1 VTVPAAVDPPP
12 TSERGIAETA
22 PVLLTLVAGYV
33 GHRTVAMG
41 LRQGLLQSLADRP
54 GCSAEQLA
62 ARLHLDPFYVGVWCR
77 AALAAGILDRS
88 GDGYRLVRHMDT
100 LLLDSAAPTTSAGCS
115 RFSRPRR

>member
-1 VTVPAAVDPPP
+1 
-12 TSERGIAETA
+12 
-22 PVLLTLVAGYV
+22 LLTLVAGYV

-54 GCSAEQLA
+54 GCSADQLA
-62 ARLHLDPFYVGVWCR
+62 TRLHLDPFYVGVWCR